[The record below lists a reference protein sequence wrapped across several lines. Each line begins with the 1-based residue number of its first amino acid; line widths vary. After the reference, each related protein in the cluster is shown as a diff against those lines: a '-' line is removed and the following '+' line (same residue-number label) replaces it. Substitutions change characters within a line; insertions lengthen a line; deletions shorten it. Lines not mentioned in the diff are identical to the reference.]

1 MRLTQIIFLKKKKKL
16 VNSLVFS
23 GFYDSSA
30 FVGVLAVFE
39 ACSVAGWAFPFC
51 SATGTCGFV
60 FISPDFKVASTNVTF
75 NVRWFGLD

>member
-1 MRLTQIIFLKKKKKL
+1 MF
-16 VNSLVFS
+16 F

-51 SATGTCGFV
+51 SATGACGFV
-60 FISPDFKVASTNVTF
+60 FISPDFQVASTNMTF
-75 NVRWFGLD
+75 NVRGFGLD